1 MTTIWCMFPDIWSAT
16 ATDIIFCL
24 VILDCFLPF
33 YPPNNPKNQNLEK
46 KTPGDIITL
55 NKRTINDNHMM
66 YVSWEM
72 KRHRRNFLS
81 FWIVFCPFTPLTTR
95 KIKILKKWKKYLEIS
110 SFYTSVPKIMIL
122 CYSSTLRRKFLH
134 FSIKKLFTFFIRSIL
149 KTLIVES
156 IFAWVEILLHEI

>member
-1 MTTIWCMFPDIWSAT
+1 MTVIWCMVPEIWSTTGYLFTQVYQKSWSYAILFLGYS
-16 ATDIIFCL
+16 AWWD
-24 VILDCFLPF
+24 VIVTFYFGLFFALLP
-33 YPPNNPKNQNLEK
+33 PTSLSHPLLKN
-46 KTPGDIITL
+46 
-55 NKRTINDNHMM
+55 
-66 YVSWEM
+66 
-72 KRHRRNFLS
+72 
-81 FWIVFCPFTPLTTR
+81 R
-95 KIKILKKWKKYLEIS
+95 KIKISKKWKKYLEIS